1 MNKYQINEYKNTA
14 DRQVSVW
21 KALFHATTTFAVV
34 AAIGVILAW
43 RG

>member
-1 MNKYQINEYKNTA
+1 MKQALATIATL
-14 DRQVSVW
+14 
-21 KALFHATTTFAVV
+21 ALF

>member
-1 MNKYQINEYKNTA
+1 MERLDAPERRGPTQKANDMKQTLKTIA
-14 DRQVSVW
+14 VL
-21 KALFHATTTFAVV
+21 ALF

>member
-1 MNKYQINEYKNTA
+1 MKHAVQTL
-14 DRQVSVW
+14 VTL
-21 KALFHATTTFAVV
+21 ALF

>member
-1 MNKYQINEYKNTA
+1 MKHALATL
-14 DRQVSVW
+14 VTL
-21 KALFHATTTFAVV
+21 ALF